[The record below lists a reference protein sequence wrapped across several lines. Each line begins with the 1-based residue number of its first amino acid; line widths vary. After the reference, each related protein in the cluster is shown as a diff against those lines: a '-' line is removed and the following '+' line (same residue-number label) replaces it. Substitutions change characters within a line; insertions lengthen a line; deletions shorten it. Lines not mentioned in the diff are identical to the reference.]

1 MMAKALT
8 PPIIY
13 HDGRS
18 IYLEWAGYAQRFPF
32 TEGGLSKALAMI
44 PHIAS
49 SPGYLSG
56 SSNIADKLLDT
67 RKAKIA
73 RKTVTQRATAKI
85 TDSQRQSAIG
95 ALRRLKIKG
104 EP

>member
-1 MMAKALT
+1 MAKPLA

-13 HDGRS
+13 HDNQS

-32 TEGGLSKALAMI
+32 TEGGLNKALKMI

-49 SPGYLSG
+49 TPGYVSG
-56 SSNIADKLLDT
+56 QSNIADKLLDT

-73 RKTVTQRATAKI
+73 RKTVDARARARI
-85 TDSQRQSAIG
+85 TEGQRQSASE

-104 EP
+104 V